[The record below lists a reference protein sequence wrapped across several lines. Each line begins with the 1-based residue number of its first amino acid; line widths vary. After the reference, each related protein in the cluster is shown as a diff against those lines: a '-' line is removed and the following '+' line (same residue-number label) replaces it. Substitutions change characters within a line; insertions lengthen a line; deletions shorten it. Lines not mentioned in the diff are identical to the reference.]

1 MGILTTFRNAWKI
14 ADLRKKILFT
24 LMIIV
29 LFRIGASIPVPFLD
43 ASAVASYFTTG
54 NTLLGYMNMLSGN
67 ALSVGTLF
75 ALTIQP
81 YINASIIIQ
90 LLTVAIPY
98 FERLAKDDSAEKKG
112 RKKLNKI
119 TRYVTV
125 AIALLQSFGYF
136 QILRT
141 AGALNGD
148 VIADASKFSWELFLV
163 AACIILTLVAGSM
176 LVQWLGEAIDE
187 KGIGN
192 GISMI
197 LFASIVSRAPDLL
210 TFFIGCFTGEEGKNW
225 FVSAQWWLAIIVF
238 VLAIAMFGLIV
249 FMDSAERRVTIQYA
263 KRQVGRKVYG
273 GQKQQLPIKVCMTGV
288 MPIIFAFAITS
299 LPATIA
305 AFIPGEN
312 WFTTGV
318 EKYFGQTSAAYMILS
333 FALIIAFN
341 YFYIAIQYNASDIA
355 KQLRENGGTIPG
367 IRPGRPTVDF
377 IMNTVNKITLFGAI
391 YLGVIAIFPYILQ
404 AIFGDSL
411 AGIALGGTSMMIL
424 VSVALETVKVL
435 EAQMIQR
442 NMPSV
447 LD

>member
-1 MGILTTFRNAWKI
+1 MGILTTLRNAWKI

-43 ASAVASYFTTG
+43 AAAISSYFTSG

-119 TRYVTV
+119 TRYTTIG
-125 AIALLQSFGYF
+125 IALLQAFGYF

-141 AGALNGD
+141 AGAITIVD
-148 VIADASKFSWELFLV
+148 ADKFSGQLFLV
-163 AACIILTLVAGSM
+163 GACIVLTLTAGSS
-176 LVQWLGEAIDE
+176 LVQWLGESIDE

-210 TFFIGCFTGEEGKNW
+210 SYFIGSFGEGGK
-225 FVSAQWWLAIIVF
+225 WWLAIIVLI
-238 VLAIAMFGLIV
+238 LAVAMFGLIV
-249 FMDSAERRVTIQYA
+249 FMDSAERRITVQYA

-299 LPATIA
+299 LPATIG
-305 AFIPGEN
+305 AFIPDTAFAKWTE
-312 WFTTGV
+312 
-318 EKYFGQTSAAYMILS
+318 EYFSQTSIAYMLIS

-341 YFYIAIQYNASDIA
+341 YFYIAIQYNAADIA
-355 KQLRENGGTIPG
+355 KQLKENGGTIPG

-404 AIFGDSL
+404 AAFPKDL
-411 AGIALGGTSMMIL
+411 TNIALGGTSMMIL

>member
-1 MGILTTFRNAWKI
+1 MGILTTLRNAWKI

-29 LFRIGASIPVPFLD
+29 LFRIGSSIPVPFLD
-43 ASAVASYFTTG
+43 ASAISSYFTSG
-54 NTLLGYMNMLSGN
+54 NTILGYMNMLSGN

-119 TRYVTV
+119 TRYTTI
-125 AIALLQSFGYF
+125 AIALLQGFGYF

-141 AGALNGD
+141 AGAITI
-148 VIADASKFSWELFLV
+148 VDASKFSWELFLV
-163 AACIILTLVAGSM
+163 GACIVLTLTAGSS
-176 LVQWLGEAIDE
+176 LVQWLGESIDE

-210 TFFIGCFTGEEGKNW
+210 TYVISAFGKGGK
-225 FVSAQWWLAIIVF
+225 WWLAIIVLI
-238 VLAIAMFGLIV
+238 LAVAMFGLIV
-249 FMDSAERRVTIQYA
+249 FMDSAERRITIQYA

-305 AFIPGEN
+305 AFIPDTKN
-312 WFTTGV
+312 WFVVWTN
-318 EKYFGQTSAAYMILS
+318 KYFSQTSIAYMLIS

-404 AIFGDSL
+404 KAFPTDLSS
-411 AGIALGGTSMMIL
+411 IALGGTSMMIL

>member
-1 MGILTTFRNAWKI
+1 MGILTTLRNAWKI
-14 ADLRKKILFT
+14 ADLRKKILYT

-43 ASAVASYFTTG
+43 ASAIESYFTSG

-67 ALSVGTLF
+67 ALSVGTIF

-81 YINASIIIQ
+81 YINASIIVQ
-90 LLTVAIPY
+90 LLTVAVPY

-112 RKKLNKI
+112 RKKLNRI
-119 TRYVTV
+119 TRYSTV
-125 AIALLQSFGYF
+125 VIALLQSFGYY
-136 QILRT
+136 QILRS
-141 AGALNGD
+141 AGAIT
-148 VIADASKFSWELFLV
+148 IAGNTFETILV
-163 AACIILTLVAGSM
+163 AAAIILTLVAGSC
-176 LVQWLGEAIDE
+176 LVMWLGESIDE

-197 LFASIVSRAPDLL
+197 LFASIVSRAPALL
-210 TFFIGCFTGEEGKNW
+210 TFFISCFQEGG
-225 FVSAQWWLAIIVF
+225 FWWLAPIVLI
-238 VLAIAMFGLIV
+238 LAVAMFGLIV
-249 FMDSAERRVTIQYA
+249 FMDSAERRITIQYA

-299 LPATIA
+299 LPATLA
-305 AFIPGEN
+305 AFMPSDWG
-312 WFTTGV
+312 FVKVV
-318 EKYFGQTSAAYMILS
+318 EKYFGQTSILYMLIS

-367 IRPGRPTVDF
+367 IRPGRPTVSF

-404 AIFGDSL
+404 AIAGDSL
-411 AGIALGGTSMMIL
+411 ANIALGGTSMMIL